1 MLGWVI
7 LVVCGLAGAYLLLR
21 WFVNAPPGRVKTA
34 LLWITALFGTGL
46 LLFAPWGGLRQL
58 SALALPF
65 LLPLLFRL
73 PGLLRRIKW
82 PGGGQGPGQVSTV
95 ETRFLR
101 MTLDHDTG
109 SMDGVVREGSFRPQR
124 LSEMSHQD
132 LVAFWEE
139 VRIADEE
146 STAVLES
153 YLDRVLGEDWRNHE
167 NWHRADAEQP
177 HPSNGPE
184 MSLEEAWRILE
195 LEPGAD
201 EVQVRAAHRRLMQK
215 FHPDAEGSTYLASKI
230 NQAKDVLLKHL
241 RGKA

>member
-1 MLGWVI
+1 M
-7 LVVCGLAGAYLLLR
+7 
-21 WFVNAPPGRVKTA
+21 KTS
-34 LLWITALFGTGL
+34 LLWVAALFGTGL
-46 LLFAPWGGLRQL
+46 MLFALWGGLRQL
-58 SALALPF
+58 IALGLPF

-167 NWHRADAEQP
+167 SWPGAGGEQP

-195 LEPGAD
+195 LEPSAD
-201 EVQVRAAHRRLMQK
+201 EAQVRAAHRRLMQK

>member
-7 LVVCGLAGAYLLLR
+7 LIVCGLAGGYLLLR
-21 WFVNAPPGRVKTA
+21 WFVNASPGRVKTA
-34 LLWITALFGTGL
+34 LLWTAALIGTGL
-46 LLFAPWGGLRQL
+46 MLFALWGGLRQL
-58 SALALPF
+58 IALALPF
-65 LLPLLFRL
+65 LMPLLFRL
-73 PGLLRRIKW
+73 PSLLRRMKW

-109 SMDGVVREGSFRPQR
+109 SMDGVVREGEYRPQR

-132 LVAFWEE
+132 LIAFWEE

-153 YLDRVLGEDWRNHE
+153 YLDRVLGEDWRNQKRG
-167 NWHRADAEQP
+167 RAAGEDQS
-177 HPSNGPE
+177 HPSNGSE

-195 LEPGAD
+195 LDPGAD
-201 EVQVRAAHRRLMQK
+201 ETQVRAAHRRLMQK
-215 FHPDAEGSTYLASKI
+215 FHPDAEGSNYLASKI